1 MRRQGASGALAAAR
15 AVARSIT
22 CDPVGAT
29 AAFTRTAAVR
39 SVGGSDAQSSSQSAT
54 TRFVRQSPAVCGAGA
69 ASVRGIQMP
78 GGLGLGFGAT
88 HCRAGSTGSPL
99 GLGDY
104 ARGARGF
111 RATAPS
117 RKEKDLYK
125 LLNVPKDASASDI
138 KKAYFK
144 LVRVPPRAVTAFAP
158 WGFVGFDHRP
168 GVLLF
173 CCPPNPLCN
182 QSAKGE
188 NVGSSSHSNGTARH
202 SFLGF
207 WNSLLSIGPRPF
219 R

>member
-15 AVARSIT
+15 AVAKSIT
-22 CDPVGAT
+22 CDPVGAS
-29 AAFTRTAAVR
+29 AAFVRTAAVR
-39 SVGGSDAQSSSQSAT
+39 SGGGSGAQSSSQSAT
-54 TRFVRQSPAVCGAGA
+54 TRFVRQSPAASGAGA
-69 ASVRGIQMP
+69 VSARGIQMP
-78 GGLGLGFGAT
+78 SGLGLGLGAM
-88 HCRAGSTGSPL
+88 HCRAGSTGSQL

-144 LVRVPPRAVTAFAP
+144 MVRVPPRAVTALPHGALLALITDPGSSSFAAHP
-158 WGFVGFDHRP
+158 IR
-168 GVLLF
+168 
-173 CCPPNPLCN
+173 
-182 QSAKGE
+182 SATSQPRM
-188 NVGSSSHSNGTARH
+188 NVGSSPHSTGMARH
-202 SFLGF
+202 TFIGF
-207 WNSLLSIGPRPF
+207 WNSLLSTGPRPC